1 MNKQTNKTN
10 KLVSL
15 LSLTQQRKDRS
26 ITTLKNKA
34 LKIKNT
40 KIRVEED

>member
-15 LSLTQQRKDRS
+15 LSLTQQRKDLYKSLIHSHVLVR
-26 ITTLKNKA
+26 T
-34 LKIKNT
+34 
-40 KIRVEED
+40 